1 MYFDRF
7 YDLDELI
14 ERIEAFTT
22 EDLTELAN
30 EFFQTESVALTALGN
45 LPGLKITRDQLSC

>member
-14 ERIEAFTT
+14 ERIEGVTV
-22 EDLTELAN
+22 EDLADLAN
-30 EFFQTESVALTALGN
+30 QFFKTESVALTALGN
-45 LPGLKITRDQLSC
+45 LPGLKITRDQLAC